1 MLCYV
6 MLLMNDKD
14 YATISAFQ
22 VLTNKSRQSPPPE
35 SQKSNKYFNLF
46 GMTATNMENPT
57 DATDG
62 VNLRTLNKCNMKP
75 SDHTNRFAYLMDPT
89 NGLLQW
95 TDLLTNNIA
104 LKQHW

>member
-1 MLCYV
+1 
-6 MLLMNDKD
+6 
-14 YATISAFQ
+14 
-22 VLTNKSRQSPPPE
+22 
-35 SQKSNKYFNLF
+35 
-46 GMTATNMENPT
+46 
-57 DATDG
+57 
-62 VNLRTLNKCNMKP
+62 MKP